1 MIDKVDFRER
11 PWVQVDNRTEN
22 LLHLTETSLIT
33 KWYRNL
39 SSGKA
44 KELVIDPMV
53 KKDESTNWAEIH
65 AMFDPAV
72 EAIHGIHH
80 TQAIEKGY
88 SSLWGYMDHR
98 PRIRFRRVLVSHCR
112 LRYCGGLDERFIA

>member
-80 TQAIEKGY
+80 TQAIEKGLI
-88 SSLWGYMDHR
+88 SPKDIR
-98 PRIRFRRVLVSHCR
+98 PYGDTWIIDPTLSTPISWWSR
-112 LRYCGGLDERFIA
+112 